1 VQGRFNPILA
11 KGGKV
16 LFISSPTNKKIQCA
30 RFIKAT
36 LMLAVMALML
46 WPANAPAQGRRAVVI
61 DERLAALYDEPSFS
75 ARLVRRLGRG
85 RTVAIMSMKRTPD
98 GVTFYRVAATRRT
111 RGWLQS
117 EAVVS
122 PARKGDDARLLN
134 LVRASQDFDR
144 IARAYIFLETFPKS
158 PLLPAALLLYGN
170 AAEDAAR
177 KLSSEAARRLDADE
191 MKANSAPVFSYFMN
205 YHGLDRYRR
214 QGINFV
220 FDQATKQYH
229 YEGAAWREI
238 VRRYPQSA
246 EAVEARQRLDVIKVA
261 GQNRLR

>member
-1 VQGRFNPILA
+1 M
-11 KGGKV
+11 
-16 LFISSPTNKKIQCA
+16 FISSPTNKQIQCT
-30 RFIKAT
+30 RFIKASV
-36 LMLAVMALML
+36 MLAVMALTL
-46 WPANAPAQGRRAVVI
+46 ICPANALAQGRRAVVI

-85 RTVAIMSMKRTPD
+85 RTVAIMSMKRAPD
-98 GVTFYRVAATRRT
+98 GVTFYHVAATRRT
-111 RGWLQS
+111 RGWVQS

-134 LVRASQDFDR
+134 LVRASEDFDR

-158 PLLPAALLLYGN
+158 PLRPAALLLYGN

-220 FDQATKQYH
+220 FDQVTKQYH

-238 VRRYPQSA
+238 ARRYPQSA
-246 EAVEARQRLDVIKVA
+246 EAPAARQRLDMLSALNK
-261 GQNRLR
+261 